1 MSDARRGRAVC
12 GVAAAGLLLAACS
25 STPSP
30 TVRSSPSAT
39 AAASPSGAPTPITT
53 PAPTPTPAPAATLA
67 QCPTRPTQAS
77 TLPVLHRGGQPDD
90 LAVDSAGGTWASD
103 TAAGTVTHLT
113 ATGSAAAIF
122 TGFSSP
128 EGVVVLH
135 DGSLLVAEQGR
146 DRVVTLSA
154 SGSRTVYAT
163 LPAHSSTVEGVD
175 GIGLDAAAARVLI
188 PDSPHGALL
197 AAPQSDGSHLATL
210 VAAGLGRPVGAAVGP
225 DGAVYVTAENAAP
238 RGLFRVGAA
247 GAVATVGQLRQLDD
261 IVVLAGL
268 LYVTDLADGTV
279 LAVDPRSGGSRVLA
293 TGFGQP
299 QGLAALADGR
309 LAVADSSDGSIRA
322 LPACG

>member
-1 MSDARRGRAVC
+1 MSEAQRGRAVC

-25 STPSP
+25 STPPP
-30 TVRSSPSAT
+30 TTRLSPSAT
-39 AAASPSGAPTPITT
+39 ASATPVTTPTPAPT
-53 PAPTPTPAPAATLA
+53 PTPTPAPAATLA
-67 QCPTRPTQAS
+67 QCPTRPAVAS

-90 LAVDSAGGTWASD
+90 LAVDSAGGIWASD
-103 TAAGTVTHLT
+103 TTAGTVTHLT
-113 ATGSAAAIF
+113 TAGSLATTFS
-122 TGFSSP
+122 GFSSP
-128 EGVVVLH
+128 EGVVVLPH
-135 DGSLLVAEQGR
+135 GSLLVAEQGR
-146 DRVVTLSA
+146 DRVVALSL
-154 SGSRTVYAT
+154 SGSRTVFAT
-163 LPAHSSTVEGVD
+163 LPAHSSSVEGVD

-197 AAPQSDGSHLATL
+197 AAPQSDGSRLATL

-238 RGLFRVGAA
+238 RGLFRVSAA

-261 IVVLAGL
+261 IIVLAGL
-268 LYVTDLADGTV
+268 LYVTDLADRTV

-293 TGFGQP
+293 TGVGQP
-299 QGLAALADGR
+299 QGLATLPDGR